1 MDRKDAIRYGDWTG
15 SLDDAIKFLYQAREI
30 GKNIYCTFRGH
41 DLYSADVTVDSAY
54 TEVYGM
60 DLAAF
65 NKKRE
70 EEREELNRKREKEKA
85 EAQAKVPYWK
95 EEGNKY
101 IPQGLWWEWEK
112 SVEIDAVGMYNGTII
127 EDFLDI
133 VKAIELG
140 QAKTAED
147 VEKMLIAQNHSNGYG
162 MVKDMLKTF
171 SEKYCKLNNLET
183 FTEKEERN
191 EKEEEEEEKENEKEE
206 EEEKE
211 KEERK
216 EKNKKKKKEEREKKE
231 EQDKRER
238 MENYM
243 AEGKKYVPK
252 EFWHDWEQ
260 FVWEKMN
267 SRYEDVPILGFLIIV
282 KEIENG
288 TIKTK
293 KDAIERLN
301 EDPEFDP
308 YGMIRDALDEFSKDF
323 VLLPWE
329 DERE

>member
-1 MDRKDAIRYGDWTG
+1 MDRKDAIRYGDWMG

-41 DLYSADVTVDSAY
+41 ELYSADVTPDSAY
-54 TEVYGM
+54 IEVYGM

-70 EEREELNRKREKEKA
+70 EKREELERKREKEEA

-95 EEGNKY
+95 EEGKKY

-112 SVEIDAVGMYNGTII
+112 NVERSALGMYHGTTID
-127 EDFLDI
+127 DFLDI

-147 VEKMLIAQNHSNGYG
+147 VEKMLIAQNHSNGYAIVKG
-162 MVKDMLKTF
+162 MLETF

-183 FTEKEERN
+183 FTEKEERE
-191 EKEEEEEEKENEKEE
+191 EKEEQEKC
-206 EEEKE
+206 
-211 KEERK
+211 ER
-216 EKNKKKKKEEREKKE
+216 R
-231 EQDKRER
+231 DS
-238 MENYM
+238 YM

-252 EFWHDWEQ
+252 EFWDDWDQ

-293 KDAIERLN
+293 EDAIQRLH

-308 YGMIRDALDEFSKDF
+308 YGMIRDALEEFSKDF
-323 VLLPWE
+323 VLLPSE
-329 DERE
+329 KEFE